1 MKNGNACKCALVR
14 VFSYI
19 LIPTKTHVKIWSFSF
34 SSPDHGCSAEN
45 RITGNNVLFYN
56 CYLLGRKNLEPRP
69 QNRISVLIRRF
80 SQNIRQAPLYFL
92 HGRPPR
98 VVATHIIEIW
108 KKSRKRFW
116 GFWKVLRVKTDF
128 QRFEKYGHSSSREV
142 FSVFFLNACMTI
154 F

>member
-1 MKNGNACKCALVR
+1 MATRANAPSCG
-14 VFSYI
+14 FFHIY

-34 SSPDHGCSAEN
+34 SSPAPGCSAEN

-69 QNRISVLIRRF
+69 QNRISVLIRSSF
-80 SQNIRQAPLYFL
+80 QNIRQAPPYFL
-92 HGRPPR
+92 HGRPSR

-116 GFWKVLRVKTDF
+116 GFWKVFRVKKFPAFWEIRSLFAPRSF
-128 QRFEKYGHSSSREV
+128 QC
-142 FSVFFLNACMTI
+142 FF